1 VDDERLASLA
11 PDVSDVPAE
20 RVAPARAEPT
30 AGNDVQ
36 VGIRDDVRDER
47 HGNAGPFRVMV
58 VDDNRD
64 AADSMAVFL
73 ELAGFETAVQL
84 DGPSA
89 LDAAAAQLPHVVL
102 LDIGL
107 PGLDGYEVARRFRT
121 LPGGAD
127 CLLIALTGYG
137 QQDDRRRAHEAGFD
151 VHLVKPADPDAV
163 VELIQEWRQRD
174 GVVRSSEAA
183 TR

>member
-1 VDDERLASLA
+1 MTTA
-11 PDVSDVPAE
+11 DVPPPAP
-20 RVAPARAEPT
+20 VA
-30 AGNDVQ
+30 
-36 VGIRDDVRDER
+36 RDEPR
-47 HGNAGPFRVMV
+47 DRGGPCRVMV

-73 ELAGFETAVQL
+73 ELAGLETTVQL
-84 DGPSA
+84 DGPCA
-89 LDAAAAQLPHVVL
+89 LDAAAAWAPHVVL

-107 PGLDGYEVARRFRT
+107 PGLDGYEVARRLRAA
-121 LPGGAD
+121 PGGAAA
-127 CLLIALTGYG
+127 LLIALTGYG

-174 GVVRSSEAA
+174 GTPRRAEAA
-183 TR
+183 AR

>member
-1 VDDERLASLA
+1 ML
-11 PDVSDVPAE
+11 
-20 RVAPARAEPT
+20 
-30 AGNDVQ
+30 
-36 VGIRDDVRDER
+36 
-47 HGNAGPFRVMV
+47 V

-73 ELAGFETAVQL
+73 ELAGFESAVEL

-89 LDAAAAQLPHVVL
+89 IARTSARMPQVVL

-107 PGLDGYEVARRFRT
+107 PGLDGYEVARRLRA
-121 LPGGAD
+121 LPGGD
-127 CLLIALTGYG
+127 RCLLIALTGYG

-163 VELIQEWRQRD
+163 VELIQEWRRRD
-174 GVVRSSEAA
+174 AGTSDGAASASAAPRHGVRAV
-183 TR
+183 